1 MGFPRT
7 AVSARVQVCR
17 DWTIG
22 KAGGT
27 VRPVGVRGRY
37 MASLSDLRVRN
48 AKPRDRAYKL
58 FDGRGLFLL
67 VTPPGGRLWRFKYRM
82 YGREKLI
89 SLGAYP
95 DVPLSRAREKRDEA
109 RKLIA
114 DGIDPSAERQARKT
128 ALLDTFEGVAKE
140 WLALQSKSLAPETI
154 SILGA
159 RLHSAL
165 YPYLGTRPVSTITAR
180 ELLAALRRIEARGR
194 HETAHRV
201 RALAGRVMRYAVATG
216 RAQHDVA
223 ADLKDALAPV
233 KSKNFASVTD
243 PVRVGELMRAIEGYS
258 GHPVTALALKLAPL
272 VFVRPGELRQAEWSE
287 FDLEGAE
294 WRIPAARMKMREL
307 HIVPLAHQSITLLEE
322 LQPFARGGRYVFPSL
337 RSRDRPM
344 SNNTI
349 NGALRRLGYSSE
361 EQTGH
366 GFRSMASTLL
376 NEQGFPPDVI
386 ELQLAHSERNKVRAA
401 YNKAQRLPE
410 RRKMMQAWADYLDGL
425 RAGKEVAPSVT
436 DAGQSSTPRTV
447 RVQTSSRRVG

>member
-1 MGFPRT
+1 MP
-7 AVSARVQVCR
+7 SLSEARVR
-17 DWTIG
+17 
-22 KAGGT
+22 
-27 VRPVGVRGRY
+27 
-37 MASLSDLRVRN
+37 S
-48 AKPRDRAYKL
+48 AKPRERAYKL
-58 FDGRGLFLL
+58 FDERGLFLL
-67 VTPPGGRLWRFKYRM
+67 VTPTGGRLWRLRYRI
-82 YGREKLI
+82 GNLEKLI
-89 SLGAYP
+89 SLGSYP
-95 DVPLSRAREKRDEA
+95 DVPLKRAREKRDEA
-109 RKLIA
+109 RRLIA
-114 DGIDPSAERQARKT
+114 DEIDPSAERKARR
-128 ALLDTFEGVAKE
+128 AAMLVTFQGVAQE
-140 WLALQSKSLAPETI
+140 WLDLQSKSLAPETI

-159 RLHSAL
+159 RMNSGLH
-165 YPYLGTRPVSTITAR
+165 PYLGTRPMTSITAQ
-180 ELLAALRRIEARGR
+180 ELLSALRRIEARGR

-201 RALAGRVMRYAVATG
+201 RALAGRVFRYAVATG

-243 PVRVGELMRAIEGYS
+243 PIRVGELMRAIEGYS

-307 HIVPLAHQSITLLEE
+307 HVVPLAHQSITLLEE

-349 NGALRRLGYSSE
+349 NGALRRLGYSTE

-366 GFRSMASTLL
+366 GFRTMASTLL

-386 ELQLAHSERNKVRAA
+386 ELQLAHAERNKVRAA

-425 RAGKEVAPSVT
+425 CAGA
-436 DAGQSSTPRTV
+436 TV
-447 RVQTSSRRVG
+447 VPLRRRLP